1 MNIWKPPLPPCAQY
15 KKDIFSN
22 AGEVADF
29 IFQIGEYHAL
39 RQPSSPV
46 PLARITTS
54 EYKEKFAYIK
64 GCLRKYRQIT
74 GMGRGIAG
82 VQIGI
87 PERFAIIYQPEKPLL
102 IINPEITAKSE
113 KKLIYP
119 EMCMSANPIIAPVV
133 RPAWIECTYFDEDGE
148 KQTWTD
154 KADTDIGKIM
164 NRVFQHEI
172 DHMEGIVNIDL
183 CQGRELM
190 LDSDPSFYKS
200 ATFSEV
206 K

>member
-1 MNIWKPPLPPCAQY
+1 MNSWKPLLPPFAEY
-15 KKDIFSN
+15 KKHMFHKAS
-22 AGEVADF
+22 EVSSF
-29 IFQIGEYHAL
+29 IFQIGEFPAL

-54 EYKEKFAYIK
+54 EYKEKFSYIK
-64 GCLRKYRQIT
+64 DCLRKYRQIT

-82 VQIGI
+82 VQIGV
-87 PERFAIIYQPEKPLL
+87 PEQFVIIYQAEKPLL

-113 KKLIYP
+113 KKLIDP

-148 KQTWTD
+148 KQTWSD
-154 KADTDIGKIM
+154 KADTDTGKIM

-190 LDSDPSFYKS
+190 LDSDPSFYKR
-200 ATFSEV
+200 AAFSEV
-206 K
+206 R